1 MVWTWVVGGEEI
13 QSGFSTPCLDWEVGR
28 VRGAGTCEDGD
39 GDGEDVDVGERGEAG
54 TWSQWEERWDWV
66 TGPPTRKSEESW

>member
-1 MVWTWVVGGEEI
+1 MVWIGVVGGEGT

-28 VRGAGTCEDGD
+28 VRGAGTCEDED

-54 TWSQWEERWDWV
+54 NRSQLEERWDMV
-66 TGPPTRKSEESW
+66 TGPPTRKSVR